1 MLDGRT
7 PFYNKNR
14 KYMFHCIVHVR
25 PTFPPHFSAPAKHL
39 LFRLLEPDPA
49 RRFGSG
55 EKGAREIMEHEFFRC
70 EGMRAKYRSIVKEC
84 AAKSIHQRAH
94 SSLCH
99 HQFTAT
105 STSSGC
111 TSGR

>member
-1 MLDGRT
+1 MVPSLTPISAHIKHTYTKQHNRWSFGVLLYEMLDGRT

-25 PTFPPHFSAPAKHL
+25 PTFPPHFSRSARHL

-55 EKGAREIMEHEFFRC
+55 EKGAREIMGHEFFRC
-70 EGMRAKYRSIVKEC
+70 VG
-84 AAKSIHQRAH
+84 AH
-94 SSLCH
+94 WLC
-99 HQFTAT
+99 
-105 STSSGC
+105 
-111 TSGR
+111 